1 MLFTIQNNEPVN
13 DARSQMSVDFNTN
26 QNYIFARA
34 ASMELTSCDFF
45 WDIGGDLTDF
55 LALLPATFLT
65 LFFRASA
72 FLAAFLVMAA
82 CVDGTH
88 EAQTNQ
94 IWGESWSS
102 ICMCVCI
109 RGRRCS
115 PGVHPGNNF
124 ILTRQ
129 PVTSWNDYVQMDSMD
144 HDESKMILL
153 GASTKLPAYKAEIRF
168 IYP

>member
-1 MLFTIQNNEPVN
+1 
-13 DARSQMSVDFNTN
+13 
-26 QNYIFARA
+26 
-34 ASMELTSCDFF
+34 
-45 WDIGGDLTDF
+45 LTDF

-102 ICMCVCI
+102 IYVCVCAYTWTPSLDCTGAVPECI
-109 RGRRCS
+109 
-115 PGVHPGNNF
+115 PAT

-129 PVTSWNDYVQMDSMD
+129 PVTS
-144 HDESKMILL
+144 
-153 GASTKLPAYKAEIRF
+153 
-168 IYP
+168 

>member
-1 MLFTIQNNEPVN
+1 MVLRDPTKACWNSRVLEWGRVGARVLFTIQNNEPVN

-102 ICMCVCI
+102 IYIYVQWMCVCAYTWTPSLDCTGAVPECI
-109 RGRRCS
+109 
-115 PGVHPGNNF
+115 PA
-124 ILTRQ
+124 T
-129 PVTSWNDYVQMDSMD
+129 TS
-144 HDESKMILL
+144 
-153 GASTKLPAYKAEIRF
+153 F
-168 IYP
+168 